1 MVDTKRI
8 EQMAQRVHAQYAEQQ
23 EAYAAERAAEAAV
36 LEAAIAAA
44 RPALRALVGRIVR
57 EERTVWHDN
66 AYTSTERD
74 YHEERGVAV
83 AGSGPERLHPRDTDG
98 RWGGHTLYLIEDGRL
113 AKVAWGG
120 TWTKW
125 QGRGSTLTGELR
137 IYESVL
143 ACIED
148 GWDAEEAVAG
158 LAAALERQASGKAPE
173 RAAKARERAERL
185 ASVAKLMK

>member
-1 MVDTKRI
+1 MEIKRI
-8 EQMAQRVHAQYAEQQ
+8 EELAGMVAEQHADMRA
-23 EAYAAERAAEAAV
+23 AYGAERAAEAAV
-36 LEAAIAAA
+36 LEAALAAA

-98 RWGGHTLYLIEDGRL
+98 RWAGHTLYLLEDGRL
-113 AKVAWGG
+113 AQVAWGG

-125 QGRGSTLTGELR
+125 QGCGSTLTGELR

-158 LAAALERQASGKAPE
+158 LAEALERQAAGRAPE
-173 RAAKARERAERL
+173 RAKAARERAERL
-185 ASVAKLMK
+185 AAVARLLK